1 MKIEQLYPNKKLVI
15 ILDSVDQ
22 LDPFDYSLDWFIEC
36 FPSNVK
42 MIFSTLS
49 NHGHILQ
56 KIRLMEFMQQKS
68 QNFLEIK
75 SLDKELSMTIIKD
88 WLKKENRS
96 ISEHQWD
103 AIEGVFSKNANLYP
117 LYVKLIFDIVAKW
130 PSFYRP
136 KIDDPNFMSCT
147 SIDESIEF
155 LFKKLELIHGRL
167 LFSRSVIYLSSF
179 KNGISE
185 SEIEDILSIGFEQ
198 IFIFN

>member
-1 MKIEQLYPNKKLVI
+1 
-15 ILDSVDQ
+15 
-22 LDPFDYSLDWFIEC
+22 
-36 FPSNVK
+36 
-42 MIFSTLS
+42 
-49 NHGHILQ
+49 
-56 KIRLMEFMQQKS
+56 
-68 QNFLEIK
+68 
-75 SLDKELSMTIIKD
+75 MTIIKD

-117 LYVKLIFDIVAKW
+117 LYVKLIFDIVTKW

-147 SIDESIEF
+147 SIDKSIEF

-167 LFSRSVIYLSSF
+167 LFSRSMIYLSSF

-185 SEIEDILSIGFEQ
+185 SEIEDILSIGLRQ
-198 IFIFN
+198 IFL